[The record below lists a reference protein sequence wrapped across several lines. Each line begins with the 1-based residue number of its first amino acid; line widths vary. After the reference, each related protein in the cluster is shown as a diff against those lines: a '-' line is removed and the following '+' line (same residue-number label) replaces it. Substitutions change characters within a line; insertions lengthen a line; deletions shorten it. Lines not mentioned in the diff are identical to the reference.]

1 MKFSYKY
8 NTVKLIKD
16 DLFQLERVGFMDMAP
31 QSKDIMFFKRNKQVL
46 KWVAIIGAVITL
58 IIFAYFFKI
67 DLFNHPE
74 ILQERLERTGA
85 FAPIVFFL
93 LSIINTV
100 YPIVPGGLGSVIAY
114 AAFGPLLGF
123 ILAFSANFL
132 GSLILFWLAKRFGQP
147 ILYAFL
153 DEKLVE
159 KGLGYLDRGYYIE
172 WILAVVLVVPGLP
185 DELFIMISGLSDL
198 TYKRM
203 VIIQMIFKPV
213 TLFLYMAGVHNFLG
227 LLSNLFS

>member
-1 MKFSYKY
+1 M
-8 NTVKLIKD
+8 
-16 DLFQLERVGFMDMAP
+16 
-31 QSKDIMFFKRNKQVL
+31 
-46 KWVAIIGAVITL
+46 
-58 IIFAYFFKI
+58 
-67 DLFNHPE
+67 
-74 ILQERLERTGA
+74 
-85 FAPIVFFL
+85 
-93 LSIINTV
+93 
-100 YPIVPGGLGSVIAY
+100 IAY
-114 AAFGPLLGF
+114 VAFGPLLGF

-132 GSLILFWLAKRFGQP
+132 GTLILFWLAKRFGQP

-159 KGLGYLDRGYYIE
+159 KGLSYLDRGYYIE

-203 VIIQMIFKPV
+203 VIIQLIFKPV
-213 TLFLYMAGVHNFLG
+213 TMFLFMAGVHNFLG